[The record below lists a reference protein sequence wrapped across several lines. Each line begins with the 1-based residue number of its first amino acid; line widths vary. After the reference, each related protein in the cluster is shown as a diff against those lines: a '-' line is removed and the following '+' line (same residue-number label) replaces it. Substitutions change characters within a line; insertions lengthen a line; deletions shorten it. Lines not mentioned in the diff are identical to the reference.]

1 MAIRHKAH
9 YGSMA
14 QYGNIKAHYMAVLWH
29 TMTAWWMVEQ
39 YGSIKAH
46 YGQSVA
52 GDGES

>member
-1 MAIRHKAH
+1 MVAWHNMAILRHTIW
-9 YGSMA
+9 
-14 QYGNIKAHYMAVLWH
+14 QLAVLWH

-46 YGQSVA
+46 YGQSMA

>member
-1 MAIRHKAH
+1 MAVLRHTT
-9 YGSMA
+9 
-14 QYGNIKAHYMAVLWH
+14 AVLWH

-46 YGQSVA
+46 YGHGVA

>member
-1 MAIRHKAH
+1 MAIRHTKVAWH
-9 YGSMA
+9 NMA
-14 QYGNIKAHYMAVLWH
+14 ILRHTTAVLWH

-46 YGQSVA
+46 YGHSVA

>member
-9 YGSMA
+9 YVSMA
-14 QYGNIKAHYMAVLWH
+14 QYGSIKGHYMAVLWH

-46 YGQSVA
+46 YGHSVA